1 MSQLYYYT
9 CELQHR
15 GAPVKPREK
24 PTLYN
29 PQNRESRVVL
39 AKAISR
45 LFESWK
51 LSAADR
57 LALLGLSE
65 TNRSALARYEHG
77 EPLAA
82 SRDLLDR
89 AGHLLGIHKSLKL
102 LYPQNPELVRI
113 WMTSRNKKFSGATP
127 TEVARRFGLPGLVMV
142 RGTLDAMRGR

>member
-39 AKAISR
+39 AKAVSR
-45 LFESWK
+45 LFENWK

-102 LYPQNPELVRI
+102 LYPQNPELVRS
-113 WMTSRNKKFSGATP
+113 WMTSRNKKFSEATP